1 LDYKNMELPEDLRK
15 CVEFHGHL
23 CPGMMY
29 GYLVAQ
35 EAVRLLSLSRSDDE
49 EVVAF
54 PENDSCA
61 VDALQVILGTT
72 AGKGNLIFRDYGK
85 NVYTVLSRK
94 KSRAFRFSRRTDYP
108 YRGEDG
114 AEFERLGKKIADKT
128 ASPEENARYRR
139 MKTLDLL
146 RQNFS
151 DVFTADEIPPP
162 EQPYAPL
169 APSAACSACGEMT
182 MSTRLLEAGSQ
193 GRYCI
198 PCAEKKGIAVPCHT
212 PR

>member
-1 LDYKNMELPEDLRK
+1 MDYTDVELPDDLRR
-15 CVEFHGHL
+15 CMEFHGHL

-29 GYLVAQ
+29 GYRVAR
-35 EAVRLLSLSRSDDE
+35 EAARLLSLSRSEDE

-72 AGKGNLIFRDYGK
+72 AGKGNLILRDYGK

-94 KSRAFRFSRRTDYP
+94 KSRAFRFSRRTDYR
-108 YRGEDG
+108 YRGEAV
-114 AEFERLGKKIADKT
+114 AEFERLGKKITDKT
-128 ASPEENARYRR
+128 ASPQENAQYRQ

-151 DVFTADEIPPP
+151 DVFTTEEVPPP

-169 APSAACSACGEMT
+169 APSAACSSCGEMT
-182 MSTRLLEAGSQ
+182 MSTRLVETGPEK
-193 GRYCI
+193 RYCI
-198 PCAEKKGIAVPCHT
+198 PCAQQQGIPLPCSS
-212 PR
+212 RR

>member
-1 LDYKNMELPEDLRK
+1 
-15 CVEFHGHL
+15 
-23 CPGMMY
+23 
-29 GYLVAQ
+29 
-35 EAVRLLSLSRSDDE
+35 
-49 EVVAF
+49 
-54 PENDSCA
+54 SCA

-72 AGKGNLIFRDYGK
+72 AGKGNLIFQDYGK

-94 KSRAFRFSRRTDYP
+94 KGRAFRFSRRTYYC

-114 AEFERLGKKIADKT
+114 AEFEGLGGKIADKT

-139 MKTLDLL
+139 MKALDLL

-151 DVFTADEIPPP
+151 DVFNTKEVPPP

-169 APSAACSACGEMT
+169 APSLACSACGEMT

-198 PCAEKKGIAVPCHT
+198 PCAEKNGIAISCPT